1 MLNLSMRALIMRTI
15 NKISTVLAL
24 STALCSTAYADN
36 AFVAIG
42 PRISTQ
48 GIGLEAR
55 TPIADGFFGRINGN
69 YFQYTKNY
77 NDGEIDLKGKLT
89 LLSVP
94 IMLDWHPFEGSGFRL
109 SAGFAYNGNK
119 LKATGTAAKGATL
132 QGVFYTAS
140 EIGSVTAELKIGST
154 IAGVA
159 SIGYDGSFTNNSP
172 LSFNCEAGVMYA
184 GKPKLTVTSTGLATD
199 IAKDQIKA
207 DASKGLK
214 KIEKYLK
221 FFPIV
226 SVGVKYA
233 F

>member
-1 MLNLSMRALIMRTI
+1 MRNI
-15 NKISTVLAL
+15 NKLGAAIAL
-24 STALCSTAYADN
+24 STILYSTAYADS

-48 GIGLEAR
+48 GIGAEAR
-55 TPIADGFFGRINGN
+55 APIADGFFGRINGN
-69 YFQYTKNY
+69 YFQYSRSF

-89 LLSVP
+89 LMSVP
-94 IMLDWHPFEGSGFRL
+94 VMLDWHPFEGSGFRL
-109 SAGFAYNGNK
+109 SAGVAYNGNK
-119 LKATGTAAKGATL
+119 LKATGKPAQDVTLKG
-132 QGVFYTAS
+132 VKYTAG

-159 SIGYDGSFTNNSP
+159 SVGYDGSFINNSP

-184 GKPKLTVTSTGLATD
+184 GKPKLTVTSTGFGGALV
-199 IAKDQIKA
+199 KDQIKA

-226 SVGVKYA
+226 SIGVKYA